1 MINLMEIENLE
12 ARFIRE
18 FGIKNLSYIIDLD
31 TWARDGI
38 HAMRIPKFYTIKD
51 KNIKITNGKGAI
63 RINTDMLVAAYYC
76 YDIENFSIANSYELL
91 IRNDNNL
98 GSIGFPCQ
106 GTIYASIEGGN
117 IHIKIFNGW

>member
-91 IRNDNNL
+91 IRNDNMCIITN
-98 GSIGFPCQ
+98 ID
-106 GTIYASIEGGN
+106 GTTDKVAIYDRILLKKYYN
-117 IHIKIFNGW
+117 